1 MRKGEPLAFVGG
13 LFGEDPIKLVSPSDG
28 VIIGHATLP
37 IVNQGDALFHIAEV
51 DALNHA
57 GEHSDSIVEALAVS
71 DPPFPAA
78 PLLDE
83 DEVL

>member
-1 MRKGEPLAFVGG
+1 MIFSEPRVHVMGRL
-13 LFGEDPIKLVSPSDG
+13 EIE
-28 VIIGHATLP
+28 
-37 IVNQGDALFHIAEV
+37 AL
-51 DALNHA
+51 DHA
-57 GEHSDSIVEALAVS
+57 GEHADSIVEALAVS